1 MEFFAK
7 KKKEGNYKMDNLMNG
22 LMTSKRLLG
31 QELVGVDVKS
41 DSGGAEL
48 RFGEIL
54 GFILIPLKAGFIWTV
69 DFMRSWFL
77 SFFFFFF
84 NLQGLS

>member
-1 MEFFAK
+1 
-7 KKKEGNYKMDNLMNG
+7 MDNLMNG

-41 DSGGAEL
+41 DSGGAGL

-54 GFILIPLKAGFIWTV
+54 GFILIHLKAGFIWTV

-77 SFFFFFF
+77 RFFFFTCKVC
-84 NLQGLS
+84 LDPVLE